1 MQNGFNS
8 VAGVD
13 SSTLEFLINPQFLME
28 EKEEEEIRKRKEK
41 KNFSILK
48 SAIASDS
55 DSDSVQGF
63 FRPKYRYIRRKKTSV
78 TMKRVKF

>member
-1 MQNGFNS
+1 MKNGFNS

-55 DSDSVQGF
+55 DSIQEEF
-63 FRPKYRYIRRKKTSV
+63 FKPKFRYVRHKKTKV
-78 TMKRVKF
+78 MLKRIRF